1 MAKWGCPV
9 ESILIVGGLATAFA
23 LATPANADCS
33 SEKTKCLLECQAPAG
48 GLFSPGNG
56 SGDNEVCTAR
66 CTEKYQIC
74 VTPRQIPKAT
84 KQVTPIQPAPADASP
99 EPMTAQPPRSGSH
112 AQRKSGTRSKG
123 ESGTA
128 VPTDG
133 GGPPAT
139 TDNSD
144 AQYSDFPLATTRP
157 PVPSSAVKTASFC
170 PRQAPGIK
178 GWNGMVKCV
187 VAQAKNGNATAA
199 MAIGQLYDPD
209 IALQDDDR
217 LIAAGLPARG
227 ASWPSVE
234 AKTYDRTQA
243 VYWYRMA
250 ADQGLVP
257 AMRRLF
263 ELADLARI
271 DGISAITETDG
282 AAWIH
287 KAAATGDIQAE
298 TELCGF
304 EISRMK
310 NYAEAID
317 ACYSAAKAGDPD
329 AQYAMGRI
337 YSEGLGR
344 AANPAKAAK
353 WMGLAAQGG
362 SQNAKDWF
370 EEQKSPAVQ
379 QQDAEREQKA
389 TANSELAARTHIA
402 QVLSQSGFGQVP
414 IDAIDSDHMGGFWTF
429 KLLVTRNI
437 HVYKFASDDARAQ
450 SAEQVD
456 KGAVPAGTKAY
467 VLVSQDGLV
476 DERSPNGEIEIRAIT
491 GHRPTIGYAP
501 SDAVAPRS
509 N

>member
-1 MAKWGCPV
+1 ML
-9 ESILIVGGLATAFA
+9 ILGVVAAAFA
-23 LATPANADCS
+23 LATPANADCLS
-33 SEKTKCLLECQAPAG
+33 DKTKCLLECQAPAE

-56 SGDNEVCTAR
+56 SGDSQVCAAR
-66 CTEKYQIC
+66 CAEKYQIC
-74 VTPRQIPKAT
+74 VAPRQIPKAT

-99 EPMTAQPPRSGSH
+99 EPMTVQPARSGSH
-112 AQRKSGTRSKG
+112 AKPKIGTRSKG
-123 ESGTA
+123 VSGTA
-128 VPTDG
+128 APADG
-133 GGPPAT
+133 GGSPAT

-144 AQYSDFPLATTRP
+144 AQYSVLPLASTRP
-157 PVPSSAVKTASFC
+157 PVPSSAVQTAGFC
-170 PRQAPGIK
+170 PRQAPGIE

-187 VAQAKNGNATAA
+187 VAQAKSGNATAA

-234 AKTYDRTQA
+234 AQTYDRTQA

-263 ELADLARI
+263 ELAELARI

-282 AAWIH
+282 SAWIH
-287 KAAATGDIQAE
+287 KAAATGDIRAE

-304 EISRMK
+304 DISRVK

-329 AQYAMGRI
+329 AQYDMGRI

-344 AANPAKAAK
+344 AANPARAAK

-370 EEQKSPAVQ
+370 EEQKSPAVR
-379 QQDAEREQKA
+379 QQDVAREQKT
-389 TANSELAARTHIA
+389 TAGSELAARTNIA
-402 QVLSQSGFGQVP
+402 QVLSQSGFGPVP

-429 KLLVTRNI
+429 KLLVTRDI

-467 VLVSQDGLV
+467 VLVSRDGQI

-491 GHRPTIGYAP
+491 ARRMTIGYAP
-501 SDAVAPRS
+501 ADAVAPRS